1 MLRCCTKA
9 VFAERITS
17 TNSML
22 KRMYYRVL
30 IMYLLIKIRLVEFY
44 LFVSEVLGI
53 ENKLSL

>member
-1 MLRCCTKA
+1 
-9 VFAERITS
+9 
-17 TNSML
+17 ML

-30 IMYLLIKIRLVEFY
+30 IMYLLFKIRLVEFY